1 MLSNLVDMYTC
12 SSLSPGSTTCLGSQ
26 IGVELGEKVG
36 LGGLST
42 VLGAVAVSADFGC
55 ALLVAGRREGVVRSV
70 WMEGKV
76 GFLRDVE
83 G

>member
-1 MLSNLVDMYTC
+1 M
-12 SSLSPGSTTCLGSQ
+12 
-26 IGVELGEKVG
+26 
-36 LGGLST
+36 
-42 VLGAVAVSADFGC
+42 LGAMAVSADFGC